1 MNYQINYF
9 ILVLLLLSA
18 VGCNEESLVV
28 PPPPEPPKAVSL
40 NLIDVSC
47 TEAFIKVTAADS
59 VLPLNI
65 SLTKDNSTIANFT
78 LTKTD
83 TVVVDTTLQ
92 PSITYTYQ
100 TTETINGK
108 EEKSDTLQVKS
119 LAITSNNFTWQTF
132 TFGNPAYGSSLL
144 RDVAIIDENNIFA
157 VGEIYNDT
165 TGVPYNA
172 VHWDGS
178 SWELKKINYNGIPP
192 IIHSIAVISKNDIWF
207 DPWFHW
213 DGQDIQQLPI
223 DPILMGV
230 VVNKMWGSSEGLYV
244 VGNNGF
250 VAFRNN
256 DGMWDKIES
265 GTTTDINDIWGYYN
279 PISNQKSVLCVA
291 SNILH
296 QGEYRLLAISGGNAH
311 DTLNWTYNDWLKGVW
326 FKNQYSPIYICGS
339 GVKKY
344 KNNIWSEL
352 NLPNYFTEAI
362 RGSDYNNIFVVG
374 DFGIAAHYNGVSW
387 QTLNELSGIGKF
399 LGVSIKEDI
408 VVLCGYNTSGGI
420 VGSALIV
427 VGNN

>member
-9 ILVLLLLSA
+9 LFVLLLLSA
-18 VGCNEESLVV
+18 IGCKEEPPVV
-28 PPPPEPPKAVSL
+28 PPPPESLKAVSL
-40 NLIDVSC
+40 NLIYVSC

-178 SWELKKINYNGIPP
+178 SWELKKINYNGIPT
-192 IIHSIAVISKNDIWF
+192 IIHSIAVICKNDI
-207 DPWFHW
+207 
-213 DGQDIQQLPI
+213 
-223 DPILMGV
+223 
-230 VVNKMWGSSEGLYV
+230 
-244 VGNNGF
+244 
-250 VAFRNN
+250 
-256 DGMWDKIES
+256 
-265 GTTTDINDIWGYYN
+265 
-279 PISNQKSVLCVA
+279 C
-291 SNILH
+291 
-296 QGEYRLLAISGGNAH
+296 
-311 DTLNWTYNDWLKGVW
+311 
-326 FKNQYSPIYICGS
+326 
-339 GVKKY
+339 
-344 KNNIWSEL
+344 
-352 NLPNYFTEAI
+352 
-362 RGSDYNNIFVVG
+362 
-374 DFGIAAHYNGVSW
+374 
-387 QTLNELSGIGKF
+387 
-399 LGVSIKEDI
+399 I
-408 VVLCGYNTSGGI
+408 V
-420 VGSALIV
+420 
-427 VGNN
+427 